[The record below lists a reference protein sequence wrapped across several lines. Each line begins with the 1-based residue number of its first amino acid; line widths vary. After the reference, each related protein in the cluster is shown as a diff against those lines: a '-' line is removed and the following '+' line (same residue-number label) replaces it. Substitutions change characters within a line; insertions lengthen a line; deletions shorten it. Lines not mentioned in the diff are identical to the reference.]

1 MSTRGPYIR
10 SDAARTR
17 GRVLSLLFGGIFGLW
32 VGAKIIPYQ
41 LLMSNITRNPDP
53 EPNENGQ
60 RPFLRMHVENTKPLE
75 LKPQY
80 KEELHRREV
89 ERIIAEMKEK
99 QRLESAEQNEKST
112 LHGDASRQA
121 DAVITGLSSA
131 TELTKPTETNSEEFK
146 KQSTIGWMKSK
157 FNRGD

>member
-32 VGAKIIPYQ
+32 VGAKLIPYQ
-41 LLMSNITRNPDP
+41 LVTRNPEP
-53 EPNENGQ
+53 ETNDKGE
-60 RPFLRMHVENTKPLE
+60 RPFLRMRIEDTKPLE

-99 QRLESAEQNEKST
+99 QRLEGGEPNKNA
-112 LHGDASRQA
+112 LRADASRQVDTA
-121 DAVITGLSSA
+121 IAGSSPATGHAVPMEI
-131 TELTKPTETNSEEFK
+131 NSEEHK
-146 KQSTIGWMKSK
+146 RQSIMNWLKSK
-157 FNRGD
+157 FIRG

>member
-41 LLMSNITRNPDP
+41 LITRNPDP

-60 RPFLRMHVENTKPLE
+60 RPFLRMRVEDTKPLE

-99 QRLESAEQNEKST
+99 QRLEGAEQNEKSA
-112 LHGDASRQA
+112 LRGDASRQS
-121 DAVITGLSSA
+121 DAVITGLSS
-131 TELTKPTETNSEEFK
+131 TTGLTKPTETNTEESK
-146 KQSTIGWMKSK
+146 MQSTIGWIKSK